1 MKEEKH
7 YTQWTREEFE
17 KLPYPESFHNT
28 IGEVESLII
37 LPETHVHD
45 SGFRCMSFVAIQNGK
60 PTYRISGC
68 SDVIHLGGVGGYNW
82 QNAVGLCIIKRMFQ
96 HSQKQVVFF
105 AIKQQLK
112 RLLNILIISN
122 MNNVQKILSSE
133 FTKTIKKYIDIKKL
147 LDPMVKKYFETYYED
162 WGHFS
167 DWYFDDIGE
176 NVIINYTY
184 LNYQDEWDF
193 DSISISL
200 DRIIEMI

>member
-82 QNAVGLCIIKRMFQ
+82 QNSGGLYGERM
-96 HSQKQVVFF
+96 K
-105 AIKQQLK
+105 
-112 RLLNILIISN
+112 
-122 MNNVQKILSSE
+122 
-133 FTKTIKKYIDIKKL
+133 TKTTFANGWRIDCLPVSGLLRIFSNKKL
-147 LDPMVKKYFETYYED
+147 SLGVSVSDFELFFEED
-162 WGHFS
+162 
-167 DWYFDDIGE
+167 
-176 NVIINYTY
+176 
-184 LNYQDEWDF
+184 
-193 DSISISL
+193 
-200 DRIIEMI
+200 